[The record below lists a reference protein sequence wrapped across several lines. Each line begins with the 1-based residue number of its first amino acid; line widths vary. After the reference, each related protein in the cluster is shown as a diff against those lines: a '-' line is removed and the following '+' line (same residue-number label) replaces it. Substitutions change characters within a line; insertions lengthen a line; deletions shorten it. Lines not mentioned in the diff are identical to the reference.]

1 MNRKVG
7 PLGSGSRRGK
17 HTGTGHSLG
26 YSGNCQYF
34 SAAKRSRWLMGM
46 ATVMKKTEPELGW
59 LPWRDLQEGLLN
71 EASKVKK
78 SIHNMVSVL

>member
-17 HTGTGHSLG
+17 HTGTGPNLG
-26 YSGNCQYF
+26 YSGDGQYF
-34 SAAKRSRWLMGM
+34 NADERSRWLMGM
-46 ATVMKKTEPELGW
+46 TTAMKKTEPELSW
-59 LPWRDLQEGLLN
+59 LPWRNLQEGLLN

-78 SIHNMVSVL
+78 SMHSMVLVL

>member
-1 MNRKVG
+1 
-7 PLGSGSRRGK
+7 
-17 HTGTGHSLG
+17 
-26 YSGNCQYF
+26 
-34 SAAKRSRWLMGM
+34 M